1 MEIAIVLFR
10 CRTKAKE
17 EYSQK
22 LQELQ
27 AEVASCNESQ
37 ENLQRK
43 ISCSRRADLPV
54 FLVQGLNC
62 HNIAGTGA
70 ELHLLPFFTFRC

>member
-1 MEIAIVLFR
+1 MMFSNVILNR
-10 CRTKAKE
+10 RGD
-17 EYSQK
+17 
-22 LQELQ
+22 LQ
-27 AEVASCNESQ
+27 
-37 ENLQRK
+37 

-70 ELHLLPFFTFRC
+70 ELHLLPLLIDANYCTAQTSRKLHLF